1 MAGMVDANV
10 SNYLQVKIGTV
21 EITDIESLT
30 GFAQN
35 ANIIEFFNYNNK
47 YSRKLVGSASVDPME
62 MVCTY
67 LPESAAY
74 KAMEKARAEETRSAI
89 TITLFE
95 NATKKTGNTLTFTG
109 IVGSKSISTE
119 FDTQRTVTYSV
130 AVDGGITE
138 GIVA

>member
-1 MAGMVDANV
+1 MVDANV

-109 IVGSKSISTE
+109 IVGSKSILTE

-138 GIVA
+138 GVVA

>member
-1 MAGMVDANV
+1 MVDANV